1 MTRFYLYILS
11 GITAAFIGWSFG
23 QLILS
28 DLTTIFTNWK
38 VLKQYPE
45 MVLFPA
51 VAMMLAVG
59 IVANEILVSSPT
71 RLRINWRIPRGI
83 AWKPLFIAA
92 FLGLLI
98 GGLAGGLAQVL
109 FSPYFDTPE
118 STVRIIGWLC
128 IGGAV
133 GFAEGFTWRWR
144 SIEAGDPKRYYTRL
158 MVSVIGGGLSSL
170 TAALIFESFFERLP
184 ANWVDPIGFCL
195 MGCLQGIIFSFT
207 TSPSY
212 MAALRAG
219 AGFEH
224 YNIPPT
230 ATLNP
235 NAGNYNSALV
245 NNLPRIDNKKLSF
258 VSKGHSKSKKPQR
271 IEEGLSIRL
280 PERGKLT
287 IGGDSDCDIH
297 LPGIPDLVATLALS
311 PRSVELIP
319 DDEHFD
325 KIKLKE
331 SKLNSSDSFVL
342 KHSHTISFDITDPNF
357 YVEDPNKK
365 KGDKYYR
372 FVLYNRFLDPRG

>member
-1 MTRFYLYILS
+1 
-11 GITAAFIGWSFG
+11 
-23 QLILS
+23 
-28 DLTTIFTNWK
+28 
-38 VLKQYPE
+38 
-45 MVLFPA
+45 
-51 VAMMLAVG
+51 MLAVG
-59 IVANEILVSSPT
+59 IVANEIVVSSPT
-71 RLRINWRIPRGI
+71 RLRLNWRIPQGI

-118 STVRIIGWLC
+118 FTVRIIGWLC

-144 SIEAGDPKRYYTRL
+144 SIEAGDPKRYYKRL
-158 MVSVIGGGLSSL
+158 TVSVIGGSLSSL
-170 TAALIFESFFERLP
+170 LAALIFEAFFEKLP

-224 YNIPPT
+224 YKIPRT
-230 ATLNP
+230 GTLNP
-235 NAGNYNSALV
+235 NAGNYNPALA
-245 NNLPRIDNKKLSF
+245 NNLPRINNQELSF
-258 VSKGHSKSKKPQR
+258 VSRRNSQR

-280 PERGKLT
+280 PETGKLT
-287 IGGDSDCDIH
+287 IGGHSDRDIH
-297 LPGIPDLVATLALS
+297 LPGIPDLVATLDLS
-311 PRSVELIP
+311 PRSVELFP
-319 DDEHFD
+319 DENNFSQ
-325 KIKLKE
+325 IALKE
-331 SKLNSSDSFVL
+331 RRLTDSASFVL
-342 KHSHTISFDITDPNF
+342 KHSHTISFYITDGNF
-357 YVEDPNKK
+357 YDEDPNRQN
-365 KGDKYYR
+365 GDQYYYR